1 MTKDWR
7 DEDEEEDW
15 KPAWDRAHYRPPSR
29 KPTTREK
36 FSVLLP
42 ALLAFI
48 GMIAML
54 VIFIIVAVM
63 RS

>member
-1 MTKDWR
+1 MRRKSHDP
-7 DEDEEEDW
+7 DEEDW
-15 KPAWDRAHYRPPSR
+15 KDAWDRDNYPPPSR

-54 VIFIIVAVM
+54 VIFIIVAAM